1 MKLVTT
7 VKIVITDAAN
17 TASCPDNVTGLQ
29 DNVTEDVN
37 RAGTPQLVSKVGVSI
52 FFYCHLLLFTFIFK
66 RLNYT
71 AIQYNLRFG
80 NLNI

>member
-7 VKIVITDAAN
+7 VIIVITDAAN

-52 FFYCHLLLFTFIFK
+52 FFLLPL
-66 RLNYT
+66 L
-71 AIQYNLRFG
+71 AIY
-80 NLNI
+80 IYI